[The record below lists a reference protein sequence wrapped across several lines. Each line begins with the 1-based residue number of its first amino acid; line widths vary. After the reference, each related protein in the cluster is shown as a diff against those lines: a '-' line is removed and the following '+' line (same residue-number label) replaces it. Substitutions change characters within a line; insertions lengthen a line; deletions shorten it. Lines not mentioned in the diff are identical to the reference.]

1 MTEVVVVGAGLA
13 GLVAARRMAQAGA
26 DVLVLEE
33 NDEVGGRVRSH
44 HEDGYTFDRGF
55 QVLFTAYP
63 AVQGELDLDALD
75 LRYFSPGATIARP
88 GSRSTFVDPLKR
100 PGMLLTSL
108 LNGDVS
114 FLDKLR
120 LLLLRRRLS
129 GRDEEDIFGAPDTS
143 IRQYL
148 DDHGFSRRFV
158 ENFAEPFYG
167 GITLD
172 RALGSSSAVFEYTFR
187 MLTEG
192 DIAVPADGM
201 GAIPQQ
207 LAESARAAG
216 ATVETGATVASVDGE
231 GPTVETASETFSPR
245 AVVVA
250 TDPKEAGRLT
260 GVETPTE
267 TRGCIT
273 QHFAVA
279 RHRRL
284 DTGDRILLNAED
296 EGPNTVAP
304 MSTVAPEYAPDDR
317 QLLSATFVG
326 RTDAQGRSGA
336 ELFRQ
341 TDGDLAAE
349 ADDALRSWYPEHRFD
364 ALELLRTDRVEFAQF
379 AQPPGFRDSLPD
391 LGAPGGQVYL
401 AGDYT
406 RWSSIHGALYSG
418 RNAAE
423 VALVDLGI

>member
-1 MTEVVVVGAGLA
+1 M
-13 GLVAARRMAQAGA
+13 
-26 DVLVLEE
+26 
-33 NDEVGGRVRSH
+33 GGRVRSH
-44 HEDGYTFDRGF
+44 HRDGYTFDRGF

-63 AVQGELDLDALD
+63 AVRGELDLDALD

-88 GSRSTFVDPLKR
+88 DSRSAFVDPLKR
-100 PGMLLTSL
+100 PGMLVTSL

-114 FLDKLR
+114 VADKLR
-120 LLLLRRRLS
+120 LLLLRRRLA
-129 GRDEEDIFGAPDTS
+129 GREEGEVFDGPDTS
-143 IRQYL
+143 IRSYL
-148 DDHGFSRRFV
+148 DDQGFSRKFV

-172 RALGSSSAVFEYTFR
+172 RALGSSAAVFQYTFR

-192 DIAVPADGM
+192 DIAVPAAGM
-201 GAIPQQ
+201 GAIPEQ

-216 ATVETGATVASVDGE
+216 ATIETGTAVESVDTD
-231 GPTVETASETFSPR
+231 GPTVTTADETFSPR

-250 TDPKEAGRLT
+250 TDPESAQGLT
-260 GVETPTE
+260 GVETPDGA
-267 TRGCIT
+267 RGCIT

-279 RHRRL
+279 RHRKL
-284 DTGDRILLNAED
+284 DTGKRILLNAED
-296 EGPNTVAP
+296 GGPNTVAP
-304 MSTVAPEYAPDDR
+304 MSAVAPEYAPEDR

-326 RTDAQGRSGA
+326 RTDGEGRSEA
-336 ELFRQ
+336 ELFRE

-349 ADDALRSWYPEHRFD
+349 VDEALRSWYPEHRFD
-364 ALELLRTDRVEFAQF
+364 ALELLRTDRVRFAQF
-379 AQPPGFRDSLPD
+379 PQPPGFYDDLPE
-391 LGAPGGQVYL
+391 LGAPGGPVYL

-423 VALVDLGI
+423 VALIDLGV